1 MNRIAIGQ
9 DGLKRRKMRLYCA
22 SRSPKKD
29 LSADQYKIG
38 EPLHWIRVDKVAQTR
53 HVQALLTSLYS
64 VDFNK

>member
-1 MNRIAIGQ
+1 
-9 DGLKRRKMRLYCA
+9 MRLFSA
-22 SRSPKKD
+22 SRSQKYD

-38 EPLHWIRVDKVAQTR
+38 EPRRWLRTDKVARTR